1 MKKALFI
8 DRDGTLIFE
17 PEDEQI
23 DSFEKL
29 RFIPGVFNALR
40 KITNLTDYELVMVT
54 NQDGLGTASFPEET
68 FWPVQNFVIR
78 ALEDEG
84 VKFSKI
90 FIDRT
95 FPEDNAPTRKPGTAM
110 LKEYMNGDYDLAA
123 SYVIGDRDTDVK
135 LAENLSCQALT
146 LTETMNWDKIAD
158 IVVAGCRKAAVH
170 RITGETDIYM
180 EINLDGEGKSD
191 ISTGLGFFDHM
202 LTALAVHGGFGLRL
216 KAEGDWNVDCHHTVE
231 DTGIVLGRAFK
242 QALGDRSGIVRYGHA
257 MIPMDEALGFCAV
270 DVSGRPYLVFDAAF
284 PQERVGDFDTCMTE
298 EFFRALSDNAGFTLH
313 LRCPYGKNSHHM
325 IEALFKACAH
335 ALCDATAENSTG
347 AVLSTKGT
355 LSE

>member
-1 MKKALFI
+1 MRKKK
-8 DRDGTLIFE
+8 E
-17 PEDEQI
+17 
-23 DSFEKL
+23 
-29 RFIPGVFNALR
+29 
-40 KITNLTDYELVMVT
+40 TNIE
-54 NQDGLGTASFPEET
+54 
-68 FWPVQNFVIR
+68 
-78 ALEDEG
+78 
-84 VKFSKI
+84 
-90 FIDRT
+90 
-95 FPEDNAPTRKPGTAM
+95 
-110 LKEYMNGDYDLAA
+110 
-123 SYVIGDRDTDVK
+123 
-135 LAENLSCQALT
+135 LT
-146 LTETMNWDKIAD
+146 L
-158 IVVAGCRKAAVH
+158 G
-170 RITGETDIYM
+170 
-180 EINLDGEGKSD
+180 LDGGEVVVD
-191 ISTGLGFFDHM
+191 TGVGFFDHM